1 MSPALGMVVR
11 NARDRTSGSGPSN
24 ANTSAS
30 RTNGA
35 RRSNGIKDDDEEIP
49 LVDTPS
55 PDKSKIVVASQY
67 LFQHQI
73 EGAGMMEERDVAGRL
88 IGIQLIEGVRRAL
101 RM

>member
-1 MSPALGMVVR
+1 MSPTIGMVVR

-24 ANTSAS
+24 ANTSAP

-35 RRSNGIKDDDEEIP
+35 RRSKGGADEDEEIP
-49 LVDTPS
+49 LVDAPA

-67 LFQHQI
+67 LFQHHL

-88 IGIQLIEGVRRAL
+88 VGIQLIEGVRRAL